1 MLDPAEAEF
10 AEHGY
15 EGASLNHILDRAG
28 ISKGQAYHYARDK
41 AALYCLVVERALA
54 RIAESVGPVALEKSS
69 PEMFWTSLATVLM
82 RGTAA
87 LAGEPRLTELAR
99 GIYSGSAPR
108 PALAPLIARV
118 EGWLGRAIEA
128 GQQAG
133 AVRTDIPC
141 SLLVAVTLGAT
152 IQADRWFA
160 DHWAELNPDEVLER
174 TSHVLALC
182 RSMLSPQHRMP
193 E

>member
-41 AALYCLVVERALA
+41 AALYCLVVERALV
-54 RIAESVGPVALEKSS
+54 RIAESVGPVALEKGS
-69 PEMFWTSLATVLM
+69 PEMFWNSIATVLM
-82 RGTAA
+82 RGTAT
-87 LAGEPRLTELAR
+87 LVGEPRLTELAR

-118 EGWLGRAIEA
+118 EGWLGQAIEA

-160 DHWAELNPDEVLER
+160 DHWMELSPDEVLER
-174 TSHVLALC
+174 TGQLLALC